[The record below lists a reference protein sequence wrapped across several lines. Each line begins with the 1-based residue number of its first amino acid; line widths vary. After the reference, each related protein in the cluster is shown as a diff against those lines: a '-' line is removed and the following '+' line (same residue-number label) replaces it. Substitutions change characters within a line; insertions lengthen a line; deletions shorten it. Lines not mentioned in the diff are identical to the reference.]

1 MTTINRTNYLCML
14 FIVFLWFWILRKF
27 TPTSVKPYCSNTVPQ
42 MHPLE
47 IWMATW
53 NNKLDNYCQIV
64 GSLILYSCKF
74 YLPHCLT
81 KTQPINF
88 TSSFLQLVTLH
99 WKCWKSSS
107 NDCHFGRLKND
118 YLKIISLVAQIFQNA
133 ISRYFNLDVALWV
146 SISLL
151 RKI

>member
-1 MTTINRTNYLCML
+1 
-14 FIVFLWFWILRKF
+14 
-27 TPTSVKPYCSNTVPQ
+27 

-53 NNKLDNYCQIV
+53 NNKLDNYCQIM
-64 GSLILYSCKF
+64 GSLILYSCKI

-133 ISRYFNLDVALWV
+133 ISRYFNWTWHFGFQSPCWERYKEYYTSRCIGDIRF
-146 SISLL
+146 SICFSWRNPVILTTP
-151 RKI
+151 